1 MCLTFAWV
9 SCHMLLWIFL
19 FLFLSFW
26 TIAWDLCLVLLYA
39 PWNWFWPNFKELS
52 VQDTL
57 KHPSHHFKYLVLKRK
72 SVFKTKN
79 SLAESFY
86 NAWWIH
92 LAIFTRC
99 YATKF
104 YTWIL
109 GDIGKLVPC
118 FDLVMIFHGVCMIW
132 GIILACSNAFHR
144 VLKSAFHCFSL
155 VKSFVSNFSSL
166 EFSFPYFCAFL
177 ACH

>member
-9 SCHMLLWIFL
+9 FCHMLLWVFL
-19 FLFLSFW
+19 FLFLSIW
-26 TIAWDLCLVLLYA
+26 AIAWDLCLFLVYA
-39 PWNWFWPNFKELS
+39 PWNWFDLIFWELS

-57 KHPSHHFKYLVLKRK
+57 KHLSHHFKYLVLKRK

-79 SLAESFY
+79 SLTASFY
-86 NAWWIH
+86 NVWWIH

-109 GDIGKLVPC
+109 GDIGKLVPWVN
-118 FDLVMIFHGVCMIW
+118 LVMIFLGVCIIW

-144 VLKSAFHCFSL
+144 VFKSVFHCFSL
-155 VKSFVSNFSSL
+155 VQVLSL
-166 EFSFPYFCAFL
+166 KKKFP
-177 ACH
+177 

>member
-9 SCHMLLWIFL
+9 ICHMLLWVFL

-57 KHPSHHFKYLVLKRK
+57 KHPSHHFKYVVLKRK

-99 YATKF
+99 YATKI

-118 FDLVMIFHGVCMIW
+118 FDLVMIFHGVCIIW
-132 GIILACSNAFHR
+132 GIILACSNDFHR

-166 EFSFPYFCAFL
+166 EFSFPCFCAFL

>member
-1 MCLTFAWV
+1 
-9 SCHMLLWIFL
+9 MLLWVFL
-19 FLFLSFW
+19 FLFLSFS
-26 TIAWDLCLVLLYA
+26 TITGDLCLVLF

-72 SVFKTKN
+72 SVFMTKH
-79 SLAESFY
+79 SLVESFY

-109 GDIGKLVPC
+109 SDIGKLIPW
-118 FDLVMIFHGVCMIW
+118 FNLVMIFLGVCIIW

-144 VLKSAFHCFSL
+144 VFKSAFHCFSL
-155 VKSFVSNFSSL
+155 VQVLSLKQISL
-166 EFSFPYFCAFL
+166 EVKLSCFSALL
-177 ACH
+177 ACL